1 MKLWLNQLTEAVPSS
16 LKTPEEA
23 ARFELESA
31 LPGVKVD
38 LERQDDLG
46 EGFRL
51 ETRADG
57 SVLLSGG
64 AAGLLYGAYRLILDR
79 LCGEAPASLSS
90 SPRYALRMLNCWDNA
105 DGSVERGYS
114 GNSLFF
120 QDGRLSWDPGRIR
133 ELARLLASCGINT
146 LCVNNVNVHFP
157 AQLLLEDMLPDL
169 AALADAFRPFGV
181 RLMVSV
187 DFSQP
192 MRSGIPTADPLDARV
207 RAWWAECALYSISSP
222 TVSQGNS
229 RTSRLVGLRRGSD
242 PVGQRPSPPAEAPQG
257 HAGTCRPWGSVLPT
271 GAVTSGT
278 ALLSASSFVVQ
289 PLSAQRHVS
298 FMRAAKRAV
307 MWPRWPRSA
316 RGPPPS

>member
-38 LERQDDLG
+38 LERQDALG

-105 DGSVERGYS
+105 DGSVERGYT

-120 QDGRLSWDPGRIR
+120 QDGRLS
-133 ELARLLASCGINT
+133 
-146 LCVNNVNVHFP
+146 
-157 AQLLLEDMLPDL
+157 
-169 AALADAFRPFGV
+169 
-181 RLMVSV
+181 
-187 DFSQP
+187 
-192 MRSGIPTADPLDARV
+192 
-207 RAWWAECALYSISSP
+207 
-222 TVSQGNS
+222 
-229 RTSRLVGLRRGSD
+229 
-242 PVGQRPSPPAEAPQG
+242 
-257 HAGTCRPWGSVLPT
+257 
-271 GAVTSGT
+271 
-278 ALLSASSFVVQ
+278 
-289 PLSAQRHVS
+289 
-298 FMRAAKRAV
+298 
-307 MWPRWPRSA
+307 
-316 RGPPPS
+316 